1 MNNRNKYTLFIVV
14 LILLG
19 VVLPISGQTYNDP
32 FFGATPLTTSLWIGG
47 DSLYI
52 SGNAVIGG
60 DLAITGT
67 VTITGEVTIDSLIVP
82 MWFDLHNGSFDT
94 ITGTRADID
103 DIDCD
108 SINSTVIVGDLTGTA
123 DDLDTLLM
131 TAVKAYLPDNYLP
144 LYAKGDSAA
153 YADSA
158 GVAVAA
164 YTADDIDTLVFTAGK
179 NFLVDNYL
187 GKTDQASD
195 VDTTGT
201 DIAAALGDRQPLCT
215 TLTQW
220 CSLVD
225 SVTSGAA
232 DSVII
237 LWSVGKPDT
246 LLDVR

>member
-1 MNNRNKYTLFIVV
+1 MNNRNKYTLFIVL

-19 VVLPISGQTYNDP
+19 MVFSTIGQTYNDP
-32 FFGATPLTTSLWIGG
+32 FFGATPLTTSLWIAG

-67 VTITGEVTIDSLIVP
+67 VTTTGEVTIDSLIVP

-131 TAVKAYLPDNYLP
+131 TAMKAYLPDNYLP

-158 GVAVAA
+158 GVAVKA
-164 YTADDIDTLVFTAGK
+164 Y
-179 NFLVDNYL
+179 
-187 GKTDQASD
+187 D

-201 DIAAALGDRQPLCT
+201 DIAAALGDRQPVCS

-220 CSLVD
+220 CALVD
-225 SVTSGAA
+225 SITSGAA
-232 DSVII
+232 DSVILI
-237 LWSVGKPDT
+237 WTVGKFDT
-246 LLDVR
+246 LIDAR